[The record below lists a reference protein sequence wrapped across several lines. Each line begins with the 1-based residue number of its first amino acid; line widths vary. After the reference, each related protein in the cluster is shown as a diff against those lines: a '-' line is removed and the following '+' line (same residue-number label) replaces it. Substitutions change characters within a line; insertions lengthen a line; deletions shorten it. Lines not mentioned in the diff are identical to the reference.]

1 MDKDELLALIAKNG
15 LRPASCRDLSLF
27 SLSVIG
33 EAYCVRL
40 RHFVGFVVP
49 AMAAVGR
56 DRWFHAFMDEA
67 LWRERTR
74 GLVDK
79 GHADAALDRAWAVF
93 EDVRVR
99 FEEMDIVDFALEYYV
114 EYVAAIGVHNG
125 FWRLADTQDA
135 LPAEL
140 MARVARERERI
151 ASLYPEVERRLIERF
166 AAIEGEKGLLA
177 GSLRNATLGEFRSWR
192 AGGGLITDGRGAGYV
207 YAREGSRESV
217 TSRSDVVGAL
227 QSLLPAAQD
236 GLVRGQVAFP
246 GRVSGRVVLLTQ
258 GKPVSGSGFV
268 LVAPSTHPQMMEVMA
283 RSCAIVTDEGGV
295 LSHASIAA
303 RELRIPCIIGTKN
316 ATRTFKDGDLVEVD
330 ADKGVVRK
338 IQ

>member
-1 MDKDELLALIAKNG
+1 MDKDEFLAIIAKNS

-27 SLSVIG
+27 TLSVIG

-40 RHFVGFVVP
+40 RGFVGFVVP

-56 DRWFHAFMDEA
+56 DRWFYSFMDEP

-74 GLVDK
+74 GLVDR
-79 GHADAALDRAWAVF
+79 GQADAALDRAWVVF
-93 EDVRVR
+93 EKVSAA
-99 FEEMDIVDFALEYYV
+99 FEAMDIIDFALEYYV

-125 FWRLADTQDA
+125 FWRLADTMDA

-140 MARVARERERI
+140 MARVASERERI
-151 ASLYPEVERRLIERF
+151 AALYPEVERRLIERF
-166 AAIEGEKGLLA
+166 AAIEFEKGLPA
-177 GSLRNATLGEFRSWR
+177 DSLRNATLGEFRSWHV
-192 AGGGLITDGRGAGYV
+192 GGSLITDGRGDGYGYV
-207 YAREGSRESV
+207 REGACESV

-236 GLVRGQVAFP
+236 GLVRGKVAFP
-246 GRVSGRVVLLTQ
+246 GRVTGRVVLLTRDIQ
-258 GKPVSGSGFV
+258 VSGSGFV
-268 LVAPSTHPQMMEVMA
+268 LVAPSTHPQMMEVMG

-303 RELRIPCIIGTKN
+303 RELRKPCVIGTKI
-316 ATRTFKDGDLVEVD
+316 ATRVFEDGDLVEVD
-330 ADKGVVRK
+330 ADKGIVRK
-338 IQ
+338 I